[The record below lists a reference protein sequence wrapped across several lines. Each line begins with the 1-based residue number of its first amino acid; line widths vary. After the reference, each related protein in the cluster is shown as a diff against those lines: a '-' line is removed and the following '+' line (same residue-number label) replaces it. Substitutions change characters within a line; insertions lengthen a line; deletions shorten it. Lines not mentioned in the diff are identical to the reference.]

1 MHTCEKHS
9 RSIQAAEEQ
18 LKFGLLA
25 KLRGS
30 ERNIWIP
37 FGYHLKYLYLCK
49 NIWNMTVISIRDF
62 RSNQSKYLNMASNGE
77 SVILTSRSGS
87 FRIVPVSADDSVM
100 TKAEFEAKIEAARA
114 EILEGKG
121 TTVNGKAEL
130 NSFLEAL

>member
-1 MHTCEKHS
+1 
-9 RSIQAAEEQ
+9 
-18 LKFGLLA
+18 
-25 KLRGS
+25 
-30 ERNIWIP
+30 
-37 FGYHLKYLYLCK
+37 
-49 NIWNMTVISIRDF
+49 MTVISIRDF